1 MTIPDE
7 TKISYTKNQ
16 QANLEQA
23 VVWLKNSTPQ
33 LIEEIAVGIGNSK
46 DIPIHWLP
54 QFLRKAVAKDM
65 LLDLITRLETNVF
78 DNEGARQKMFEALK
92 KGASA
97 KSIEASVN
105 IMVATIRR
113 LSSQELV
120 RQPAIL
126 EIVLTKTEYI
136 ATLIKANLGSA
147 LVEYEKS
154 KLAKK

>member
-1 MTIPDE
+1 VTIPDE

-16 QANLEQA
+16 QVNLEQA
-23 VVWLKNSTPQ
+23 VIWFKKSTTQ

-65 LLDLITRLETNVF
+65 LTDLIARLETNVF
-78 DNEGARQKMFEALK
+78 DNEAARQKMFEALK
-92 KGASA
+92 KGASV

-113 LSSQELV
+113 LAFQELAQ
-120 RQPAIL
+120 QPAIL
-126 EIVLTKTEYI
+126 EIVLNKTDYI
-136 ATLIKANLGSA
+136 ATLIKANLGAA
-147 LVEYEKS
+147 LIEYEKS
-154 KLAKK
+154 KVAKR